1 MDRGRSKCLAVC
13 QRCGGG
19 GGGGGGQALLLLSSH
34 ARMKDGMK
42 DG

>member
-13 QRCGGG
+13 QRC
-19 GGGGGGQALLLLSSH
+19 GGGQALLLLSSH